1 MTFEGA
7 EERGTLKLE
16 GEKEERQQLPGF
28 TPNYVTPLGAA
39 VTRDPLSVSSE
50 RQHHPAPHGVRVSN
64 TPQNRD
70 VLVGVGTLWGCW
82 HHQ

>member
-16 GEKEERQQLPGF
+16 GEKEETQQLPGF

-39 VTRDPLSVSSE
+39 VTRDPPLSE
-50 RQHHPAPHGVRVSN
+50 
-64 TPQNRD
+64 
-70 VLVGVGTLWGCW
+70 L
-82 HHQ
+82 